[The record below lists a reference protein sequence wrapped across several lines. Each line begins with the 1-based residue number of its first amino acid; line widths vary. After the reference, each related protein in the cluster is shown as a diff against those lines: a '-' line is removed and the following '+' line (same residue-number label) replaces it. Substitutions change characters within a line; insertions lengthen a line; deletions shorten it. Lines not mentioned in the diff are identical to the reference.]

1 MSLIFVLGIMLFS
14 GVEFASAEGNVGV
27 IIGQTADYTYAISR
41 TLRDSNGTLIT
52 SMPINVEYLETITI
66 LQISGTNVT
75 FEFERDLLNGTEETG
90 TSWVN
95 VSDGNGTG
103 SFVVI
108 PANINEGARLYPEWT
123 NENGTSEGAPSVNET
138 VLMKYGNAMMEVNH
152 LNFTYWVD
160 EQPGSEN
167 WYWEKSTGLIVKWTI
182 SGQEVLEDGTV
193 EAINIHFHRVGL
205 KQIFYPYIDS
215 KDYPVAVESD
225 STILGFEFN
234 QTERAL
240 NMKLTGKT
248 GTLGSCDITVPDNLL
263 WGTFSLSMDGYTL
276 VEGEDYTQ
284 THNGTHYT
292 FDIGYIHSTH
302 LIEIEASEAIPEF
315 PVWMVLPLFI
325 TATLLAVVLYRKRLH
340 SLPMD

>member
-1 MSLIFVLGIMLFS
+1 MLFS

-27 IIGQTADYTYAISR
+27 VVGQTADYTYAISR
-41 TLRDSNGTLIT
+41 TFRDSNGTLIT
-52 SMPINVEYLETITI
+52 SMPFNVDYLETITI

-75 FEFERDLLNGTEETG
+75 FEFDRDLLNGTEETG

-95 VSDGNGTG
+95 VNDGNGTG

-108 PANINEGARLYPEWT
+108 PANINEGAQLYPDWT

-138 VLMKYGNAMMEVNH
+138 ILMKYGDAMMEVNH

-193 EAINIHFHRVGL
+193 EAFNIHFQRVGL

-234 QTERAL
+234 QTKRTL
-240 NMKLTGKT
+240 NLKLTGKT
-248 GTLGSCDITVPDNLL
+248 GTLGSCEITVPDNLL
-263 WGTFSLSMDGYTL
+263 WGIFSLSMDGYTL

-284 THNGTHYT
+284 IHNGTHYT
-292 FDIGYIHSTH
+292 FDVGYIHSTH
-302 LIEIEASEAIPEF
+302 LIEIEASEAVPEF
-315 PVWMVLPLFI
+315 PVWMILPLFI
-325 TATLLAVVLYRKRLH
+325 TTTLLAVVLYRKRLH